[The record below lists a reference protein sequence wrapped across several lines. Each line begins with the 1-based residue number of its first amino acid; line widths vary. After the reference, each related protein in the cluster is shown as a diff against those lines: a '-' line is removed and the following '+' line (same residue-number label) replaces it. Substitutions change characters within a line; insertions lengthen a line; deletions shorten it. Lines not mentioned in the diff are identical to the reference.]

1 MDTKYHVQYMDIY
14 SGEHHERD
22 IISTTKTHIARMVHF
37 YDTVNRSLS
46 DNSLDHQYIIQ
57 AYQRTDT
64 DALRFKDTYY
74 DVMLEGA
81 A

>member
-1 MDTKYHVQYMDIY
+1 MNREYNVQYMDIY
-14 SGEHHERD
+14 SGDHHTT
-22 IISTTKTHIARMVHF
+22 IITDTTKNHSARMVHF

-46 DNSLDHQYIIQ
+46 DNSLDHRYTVQ

-64 DALRFKDTYY
+64 DSLRFKDTYW
-74 DVMLEGA
+74 DIMLTGA